1 MKLREIKKKPDG
13 IIQYMHDG
21 LSRAL
26 PQGMQFN
33 FDAVNYIDFAV
44 SLLKHTVKIK
54 CVKSAKKWKFNPY
67 LPSTKL
73 TRLLAHREKKTRE
86 DAGNDCEALI
96 NLFPTKRQIKPQLCI
111 YVFIWCLKICS

>member
-26 PQGMQFN
+26 PRVMQFN

-54 CVKSAKKWKFNPY
+54 CVKSAKKWKFNPC

-73 TRLLAHREKKTRE
+73 TRLLAHREKKRERTRE
-86 DAGNDCEALI
+86 M
-96 NLFPTKRQIKPQLCI
+96 TVKPLLTYFLQ
-111 YVFIWCLKICS
+111 KGK